1 MNRSEWERKVIDES
15 YKLDQYLK
23 KSPPVLSEELKQ
35 TYTKLLD
42 ECEKALRRFENEI
55 RIHPFGGDSFLK
67 SLCKDIERLI
77 LKIKDYLYLYR
88 TWKPTPPAA
97 PAPATKPIVPAP
109 VAPPATNPIVPA
121 PVAPPATKPI
131 VPAPVAPPATKPIV
145 PAPVAPSTT
154 KPIVPAPVAT
164 PATKP
169 IVPAPVTPA
178 TKKNEEEP
186 KKGFFTPTNILLVL
200 LVVGGGFFFLT
211 RKEK

>member
-1 MNRSEWERKVIDES
+1 MNRSEWEQKVIDES

-42 ECEKALRRFENEI
+42 ECEKALRRFEIEI
-55 RIHPFGGDSFLK
+55 RVHPFGGDSFLK
-67 SLCKDIERLI
+67 SLCKDIEKLI

-88 TWKPTPPAA
+88 TWKPKPPAA
-97 PAPATKPIVPAP
+97 PAPAKSP
-109 VAPPATNPIVPA
+109 VAP
-121 PVAPPATKPI
+121 
-131 VPAPVAPPATKPIV
+131 
-145 PAPVAPSTT
+145 
-154 KPIVPAPVAT
+154 

-186 KKGFFTPTNILLVL
+186 KTGFFTPTNILLVL

>member
-97 PAPATKPIVPAP
+97 PAPAKSPVAPPAINPIVPAPVAPSATKPIVPAPVVPPATKPIVPAP
-109 VAPPATNPIVPA
+109 VAPPV
-121 PVAPPATKPI
+121 TKPI

-145 PAPVAPSTT
+145 PAPV
-154 KPIVPAPVAT
+154 T
-164 PATKP
+164 PP
-169 IVPAPVTPA
+169 

-186 KKGFFTPTNILLVL
+186 KTGFFTPTNILLVL

>member
-88 TWKPTPPAA
+88 TWKPATSAA
-97 PAPATKPIVPAP
+97 TPAPATPAP
-109 VAPPATNPIVPA
+109 ATPAPTTPADTNPII
-121 PVAPPATKPI
+121 PP
-131 VPAPVAPPATKPIV
+131 
-145 PAPVAPSTT
+145 
-154 KPIVPAPVAT
+154 
-164 PATKP
+164 
-169 IVPAPVTPA
+169 PVTPA
-178 TKKNEEEP
+178 DTNTQVGGNTNTQSGGSTNTQAGQSHLAPTTPSVNNEEEP
-186 KKGFFTPTNILLVL
+186 KTGFFTPTNILLVL
-200 LVVGGGFFFLT
+200 LVVGGGIFFMT
-211 RKEK
+211 RKGK